1 VACRALYS
9 LVSPGISMSNT
20 SYIICVAVAAW
31 LAFLVIS
38 DFP

>member
-1 VACRALYS
+1 
-9 LVSPGISMSNT
+9 MSNT

>member
-1 VACRALYS
+1 
-9 LVSPGISMSNT
+9 MSNT

-38 DFP
+38 DFPERYITGFS